1 MSDLEQVPFGAVDF
15 AENPEPRCPCVLL
28 VDTSSSMSGG
38 KISALNEGLRVFAEE
53 LKSDDMAAKRVEIA
67 VVTFGPVR
75 INHDFVTAD
84 QFVPQTLHANGD
96 TPMGAAI
103 SQALQLVA
111 DRKAIY
117 RANGVGHYRPW
128 VFMITDGAPTDDPT
142 SAAAHIREGEASK
155 SFMFYAVGVE
165 GADMDRLRQIA
176 VREPLKLK
184 GLAFREMFVWLSNS
198 LGSVSRSTPGD
209 EPPLENP
216 VAPNGWGVA
225 GG

>member
-1 MSDLEQVPFGAVDF
+1 MTELEQVPFGAVDF
-15 AENPEPRCPCVLL
+15 AENPEPRCACVLL
-28 VDTSSSMSGG
+28 LDASSSMSGA

-75 INHDFVTAD
+75 IQHDFVTAD
-84 QFVPQTLHANGD
+84 QFMPQTLHANGD

-103 SQALQLVA
+103 SQALQMVS

-117 RANGVGHYRPW
+117 RVSGVGHYRPW

-155 SFMFYAVGVE
+155 SFMFFAVGVE
-165 GADMDRLRQIA
+165 GADIGRLRQIA
-176 VREPLKLK
+176 VREPLMLK

-209 EPPLENP
+209 EPLLDNP
-216 VAPNGWGVA
+216 TAPNGWGVA